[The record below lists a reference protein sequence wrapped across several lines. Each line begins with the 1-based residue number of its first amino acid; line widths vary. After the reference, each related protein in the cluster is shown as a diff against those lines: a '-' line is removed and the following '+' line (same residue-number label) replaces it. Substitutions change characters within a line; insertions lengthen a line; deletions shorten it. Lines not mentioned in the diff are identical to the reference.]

1 MTRVRA
7 RRAFVSS
14 STRGRLY
21 MDFFCLN
28 QSGIRVG
35 YASPKLLGSLSRS
48 ERGRVR
54 GKAVLALTAN
64 HRYALRGVRPGARL
78 SAVARRLHVGAGYK
92 VGLNI
97 WYLAPNGSSRGVLK
111 VRHNQVQEIGIA
123 DKGLTSKRAGARRFL
138 KSFSN
143 G

>member
-21 MDFFCLN
+21 MDFFCLSE
-28 QSGIRVG
+28 SGIRVG
-35 YASPKLLGSLSRS
+35 YASPKLLRSLSRS
-48 ERGRVR
+48 ERARVG
-54 GKAVLALTAN
+54 GKAVLVLTAN
-64 HRYALRGVRPGARL
+64 HDYSLRGVRPGAKL
-78 SAVARRLHVGAGYK
+78 SAVARTLHVGKGYK
-92 VGLNI
+92 VGLNT

-123 DKGLTSKRAGARRFL
+123 DKRLTSTRASARHL
-138 KSFSN
+138 LESFSN